1 MYSIP
6 LAMSCANPVNLRGDN
21 GANFLGPIALLCE
34 LFIAVLAAR
43 SKDSN
48 RPRIA
53 NSIIK
58 RCGSEIDKQI
68 QYTLCTVHNSI
79 QLAPQFLPFSTQA
92 PKRVTTF
99 E

>member
-21 GANFLGPIALLCE
+21 GAKFLGPSAPLWE

-43 SKDSN
+43 RSDN
-48 RPRIA
+48 NLPRIA

-58 RCGSEIDKQI
+58 RCGSGTNDDQANI
-68 QYTLCTVHNSI
+68 QTIIET
-79 QLAPQFLPFSTQA
+79 QFLPFSTQA
-92 PKRVTTF
+92 PNRVTTF